1 MKSLMFK
8 RKKRASKK
16 VLMTK
21 NDLKL
26 LGRSSDLRKISR
38 AKKKKELHDLKTI
51 EHEFLLRIETF
62 I

>member
-1 MKSLMFK
+1 MFK
-8 RKKRASKK
+8 RNKRASKK

-26 LGRSSDLRKISR
+26 LGRSSDLRKVSR
-38 AKKKKELHDLKTI
+38 AKKKELDDLKTI
-51 EHEFLLRIETF
+51 EHEFLLRIEAF

>member
-26 LGRSSDLRKISR
+26 LGRSSDLRKIR
-38 AKKKKELHDLKTI
+38 REKKKELHDLKTI

>member
-38 AKKKKELHDLKTI
+38 AKKKELHDLKTI